1 MSDEP
6 SKAVS
11 INILGKEYLI
21 SCVDDERQSLLSSAE
36 YLDSKMREIRDAGK
50 VIGTDRIAVMAALNI
65 AHELLAETD
74 TSGSGKGSSGKD
86 VEKKIKSI
94 QQKIED
100 ALFRSRQLELE
111 A

>member
-1 MSDEP
+1 MSNEQR
-6 SKAVS
+6 AVS
-11 INILGKEYLI
+11 INILGKDYLI
-21 SCVDDERQSLLSSAE
+21 SCADDERQNLLSSAE
-36 YLDSKMREIRDAGK
+36 YLDSKMREIRDSGK

-65 AHELLAETD
+65 AHELLSEGGNT
-74 TSGSGKGSSGKD
+74 GKPANGD

>member
-1 MSDEP
+1 MTDE
-6 SKAVS
+6 SKAVA
-11 INILGKEYLI
+11 INILGKDYLI
-21 SCVDDERQSLLSSAE
+21 SCADDERQNLLSSAE
-36 YLDSKMREIRDAGK
+36 YLDSKMREIRDTGK

-65 AHELLAETD
+65 THELLNETN
-74 TSGSGKGSSGKD
+74 TASKGSGAE
-86 VEKKIKSI
+86 VEKKIKNI